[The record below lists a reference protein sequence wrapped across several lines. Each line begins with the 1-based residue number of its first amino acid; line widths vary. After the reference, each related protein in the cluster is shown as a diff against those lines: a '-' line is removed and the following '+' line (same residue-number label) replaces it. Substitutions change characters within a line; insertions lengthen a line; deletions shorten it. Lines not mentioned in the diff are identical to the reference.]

1 MAKFLISSQI
11 GSRNVPKAT
20 QSDQRQ
26 TSEKQPLDRERKG
39 RTVSNSDGVGAALG
53 MTLEWQEASDEM
65 IFPSYAACAVHVRE
79 RDWISGYSEGQADGP
94 NSVIHYKK
102 ASHKSHEW

>member
-1 MAKFLISSQI
+1 MTKFLISSQM

-39 RTVSNSDGVGAALG
+39 RTVSNDDGVGAALG
-53 MTLEWQEASDEM
+53 MTLE
-65 IFPSYAACAVHVRE
+65 
-79 RDWISGYSEGQADGP
+79 
-94 NSVIHYKK
+94 
-102 ASHKSHEW
+102 